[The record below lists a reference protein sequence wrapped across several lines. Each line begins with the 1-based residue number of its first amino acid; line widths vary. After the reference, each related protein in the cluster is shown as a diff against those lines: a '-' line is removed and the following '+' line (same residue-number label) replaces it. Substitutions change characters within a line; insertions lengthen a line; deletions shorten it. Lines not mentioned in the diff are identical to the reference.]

1 MYDLFLLHTIGDH
14 RVQQNGTPSFPSR
27 EGSSTPANG
36 VPPHNNNIQPPLNHL
51 SPPTHGHQSPIN
63 HYQPGGSSEHLYH
76 EIDPAP
82 AHDQTPPPPYPDYE
96 EPIGSWPDNNNNNS
110 VLPYPVQRV
119 QSDSSSINHGSNSAP
134 NSSRS
139 NTTSPNHSNH
149 STKSSIERA
158 ESLHKDSLS
167 NRSTPSPAGSEMHQS
182 HSHQSIPMRS
192 SASTPAGG
200 YQVKKNYSSTLPH
213 GRSMSGQ
220 YLSSSTSQISKMRRH
235 SSSSPYQTNVT
246 DDGSG
251 NLTQVTEV

>member
-1 MYDLFLLHTIGDH
+1 MYDLFLLYMIGDCG
-14 RVQQNGTPSFPSR
+14 VQNGTPSFPSR

-36 VPPHNNNIQPPLNHL
+36 VPPHNNTQPPLNHL
-51 SPPTHGHQSPIN
+51 PPTHDHQSSTN
-63 HYQPGGSSEHLYH
+63 HYQPGGSSEHVYH
-76 EIDPAP
+76 EIEPV
-82 AHDQTPPPPYPDYE
+82 HDQTPPPPYPDYE
-96 EPIGSWPDNNNNNS
+96 EPSWPDNNNNNS
-110 VLPYPVQRV
+110 VLPFPVQRV
-119 QSDSSSINHGSNSAP
+119 QSDSSSINRVSNSVP

-167 NRSTPSPAGSEMHQS
+167 NRSTPSPAGSGMHQS

-200 YQVKKNYSSTLPH
+200 YKSKKNYSSTLPH

-235 SSSSPYQTNVT
+235 SSSSPYQTSVT

>member
-1 MYDLFLLHTIGDH
+1 MINNRPIASLPEEPGDSYLQGSVTVTLDWWQRNEALRKWKEQPGHLLISASCIKSWED
-14 RVQQNGTPSFPSR
+14 
-27 EGSSTPANG
+27 
-36 VPPHNNNIQPPLNHL
+36 I
-51 SPPTHGHQSPIN
+51 HGHQSPIN
-63 HYQPGGSSEHLYH
+63 HYQQGGSSEHLYH
-76 EIDPAP
+76 EIEP
-82 AHDQTPPPPYPDYE
+82 AHDQTPPPPYADYE
-96 EPIGSWPDNNNNNS
+96 EPMRPDNNNNNS

-119 QSDSSSINHGSNSAP
+119 QSDSSSINRGSNSAP

-167 NRSTPSPAGSEMHQS
+167 NCSTPSPAGSEMHQS

-235 SSSSPYQTNVT
+235 TVET
-246 DDGSG
+246 GC
-251 NLTQVTEV
+251 

>member
-1 MYDLFLLHTIGDH
+1 MYDLFLLHMVGDQI
-14 RVQQNGTPSFPSR
+14 VQNGTPSFPSS

-36 VPPHNNNIQPPLNHL
+36 VPPHNNNIQPPVNHL
-51 SPPTHGHQSPIN
+51 PPTHGHQSPIN
-63 HYQPGGSSEHLYH
+63 HYQPGGSSEHMYH
-76 EIDPAP
+76 EIEP

-96 EPIGSWPDNNNNNS
+96 EPSWPDNNNNNS

-119 QSDSSSINHGSNSAP
+119 QSDSSSINRVSNSAP

-167 NRSTPSPAGSEMHQS
+167 NRSTPSPAGSGMHQS
-182 HSHQSIPMRS
+182 HSHQFIPMRS
-192 SASTPAGG
+192 SASTPAGES
-200 YQVKKNYSSTLPH
+200 KKNYSSTLPH
-213 GRSMSGQ
+213 GHSMSGQ

-235 SSSSPYQTNVT
+235 SSSSPYQTSVT